1 MVKLLRNFDFV
12 PKISQK
18 SQKECHKFLRKK
30 VRPWIFQDFLFSMNY
45 INDKNLKEF
54 EIFDLTPIGW
64 PTMEW
69 SYTLQFQIIFSPPP
83 LPRLLI
89 FVFFLDT
96 PFLIWTPPLH
106 PSSTLINF
114 PDFVLQIIQRLLKPI
129 VLFAKLQAV

>member
-83 LPRLLI
+83 
-89 FVFFLDT
+89 
-96 PFLIWTPPLH
+96 PFP
-106 PSSTLINF
+106 
-114 PDFVLQIIQRLLKPI
+114 
-129 VLFAKLQAV
+129 AY